1 VIDLA
6 GPLRDALDAAD
17 YTYDRVAEV
26 LGTAAMAALGRNETL
41 PGLRA
46 TGGGSPVETLVRL
59 WLLQAT
65 VPLAD
70 AERALPG
77 LVDPLCAANL
87 LVRSAEEV
95 AARTDL
101 RPYAADDRHYW
112 VVSDLTPGMDG
123 GSARVGADYV
133 LGISPAATSLAELTV
148 RTPVGSAL
156 DLGTG
161 CGVQSLHLAA
171 HAGRV
176 VATDVNPRALELTR
190 LNAALN
196 EVALDVR
203 AGSLYEPVAGERF
216 DLITTN
222 PPFVI
227 GPGTGDLLTYR
238 DSGLPG
244 DRVVEEVVRG
254 ATARLNEGGT
264 CQVLANWVIP
274 TDGSWQDRL
283 AGWVEGC
290 DAWVVQREVLDP
302 AAYVELWLK
311 DAGLHPSTG
320 SGDVADYHR
329 RYDAWLGWLEAHGV
343 EAVGFGWISL
353 RRTGS
358 RLQSTTSGGADVRCE
373 EWPWEV
379 AQPIGPEVAAHFDR
393 VERLRASDDRALLG
407 ARLVVRPD
415 VQQETLG
422 APGAADPATVLLRQQ
437 TGLRRAR
444 QVDTAEAAFVG
455 ACDGELTVG
464 QLLAAVASL
473 TDRTVPVETV
483 RELVADGWI
492 TWGS

>member
-1 VIDLA
+1 VIPDLA
-6 GPLRDALDAAD
+6 GPLRDALRAAD

-26 LGTAAMAALGRNETL
+26 LGAEAMAALGRNETL
-41 PGLRA
+41 PGLRVTA
-46 TGGGSPVETLVRL
+46 GGSAVETLVRL
-59 WLLQAT
+59 WLLQAR
-65 VPLAD
+65 VPASD
-70 AERALPG
+70 VEQALPG
-77 LVDPLCAANL
+77 LLDRLCAAGL
-87 LVRSAEEV
+87 LVRSSADV

-112 VVSDLTPGMDG
+112 ILSDLTPGMDG

-148 RTPVGSAL
+148 RDPVGSAL

-161 CGVQSLHLAA
+161 CGVQALHLAA

-176 VATDVNPRALELTR
+176 VATDVNPRALDLAR
-190 LNAALN
+190 FNAELN
-196 EVALDVR
+196 EVEVDVR
-203 AGSLYEPVAGERF
+203 SGSLFDPVPGELF
-216 DLITTN
+216 DLVTTN

-227 GPGTGDLLTYR
+227 GPGTGELLAYR

-244 DRVVEEVVRG
+244 DRVVEEIVRG
-254 ATARLNEGGT
+254 APAHLAEGGL
-264 CQVLANWVIP
+264 CQVLANWVVP
-274 TDGSWQDRL
+274 RDGSWQDRL
-283 AGWVEGC
+283 AGWLEGC

-302 AAYVELWLK
+302 AGYVELWLK

-320 SGDVADYHR
+320 ATTVADYHR
-329 RYDAWLGWLEAHGV
+329 RYDSWLDWLDSAGV
-343 EAVGFGWISL
+343 EAIGFGWINL
-353 RRTGS
+353 RRTDAEPVL
-358 RLQSTTSGGADVRCE
+358 RLE

-379 AQPIGPEVAAHFDR
+379 AQPLGPEVAAHFGR
-393 VERLRASDDRALLG
+393 VDRLRAGDDALVG

-422 APGAADPATVLLRQQ
+422 QPGATDPAAVLLRQR

-464 QLLAAVASL
+464 QLLAAVAEVTGRSVSV
-473 TDRTVPVETV
+473 DTV
-483 RELVADGWI
+483 RALVADGWL